1 MLIAL
6 LFKMSEII
14 YIAHINSPSGL
25 FDLVICWEKVLQPNL
40 VLPRQQTVSLSKLLA
55 WWRLVMRI
63 YRKPC
68 CSCLTCIGGA
78 FRGAPGFWGFWTLYW
93 SSGAPLCPW
102 ASSMSAS
109 QHFLYPPLSGS
120 LGCQRI
126 SISIFSPVNILFA
139 VAPFPEA
146 ANISFI
152 NSFL

>member
-14 YIAHINSPSGL
+14 FIAHINSPSGL
-25 FDLVICWEKVLQPNL
+25 FDLIICWEKVLQPNL
-40 VLPRQQTVSLSKLLA
+40 VFPRQQTVNLSQLLVC
-55 WWRLVMRI
+55 WRLVMLI
-63 YRKPC
+63 YCKPC
-68 CSCLTCIGGA
+68 CSCLMCIGGA
-78 FRGAPGFWGFWTLYW
+78 FRGALGFWGFRTLHW
-93 SSGAPLCPW
+93 SSGAPLCPS

-126 SISIFSPVNILFA
+126 SISIFSPVNILFT

-146 ANISFI
+146 SNMFHR
-152 NSFL
+152 